1 MKLRLSTVAL
11 SLVAASAIAK
21 PVQVELWH
29 NQSGDDEAVLQGIIN
44 DFNASHEGVEVSA
57 TYNGKYADIITKLQ
71 ASIPARRNP
80 DMAILEV
87 TQYGVFAEAN
97 VLTNLNHYYEENA
110 EFTEQLQPFA
120 KEIGSYKE
128 GNYVM
133 PFNSSTPLMYVNK
146 ALLEK
151 AGIEEV
157 PAMAN
162 LDQILDVAKKVQ
174 TELGDK
180 NIYGINAPGQFSRF
194 ALVMQN
200 GGDWVDPVTNESGLH
215 SQNTIDAF
223 QWMGDLYHKH
233 HVASAESVTDE
244 KMVKQHFSS
253 GRVAIHFDSTGNL
266 GDYKRALGDDLAV
279 LPMPCTVECR
289 VPIGGAGVG
298 MLANIGEEKQKASWQ
313 FMQYLASANQSAEW
327 FQHTGYMPVNKKA
340 LDLDSSIAL
349 LEEQKEFAT
358 AMDQLPVAQGRAR
371 PPAMAWIRSQEN
383 GVWES
388 IALGMR
394 SADEA
399 LKAFHS
405 RVESRL

>member
-11 SLVAASAIAK
+11 SLVTASSIAK
-21 PVQVELWH
+21 PVQVDLWH
-29 NQSGDDEAVLQGIIN
+29 NQTGDAEAVLQSIIN
-44 DFNASHEGVEVSA
+44 DFNAAHEGVEVNA

-80 DMAILEV
+80 DMAVLEV
-87 TQYGVFAEAN
+87 TQYGVFAEAE
-97 VLTNLNHYYEENA
+97 VLTDLNHYYDSNL

-120 KEIGSYKE
+120 KEIGNYKD
-128 GNYVM
+128 GNYIM

-146 ALLEK
+146 ALLAK
-151 AGIEEV
+151 AGIKDL
-157 PAMAN
+157 PAMTDF
-162 LDQILDVAKKVQ
+162 DQILEVAKTVQ
-174 TELGDK
+174 NQLGSE
-180 NIYGINAPGQFSRF
+180 NIYGINTPSQFTRF

-200 GGDWVDPVTNESGLH
+200 GGDWVDPVTNESGFNN
-215 SQNTIDAF
+215 QRTIDAF

-233 HVASAESVTDE
+233 RVASAESVTDE

-266 GDYKRALGDDLAV
+266 GDYKRALGDNLAV

-289 VPIGGAGVG
+289 VPIGGAGIG

-313 FMQYLASANQSAEW
+313 FMQYLASAEPSAKW
-327 FQHTGYMPVNKKA
+327 FQHSGYMPVNTQA
-340 LDLDSSIAL
+340 LELSSSKEL
-349 LEEQKEFAT
+349 LQDQKEFAA

-371 PPAMAWIRSQEN
+371 PPAMAWIRSQES

-394 SADEA
+394 SADDA

>member
-1 MKLRLSTVAL
+1 MKLRLSSLAL
-11 SLVAASAIAK
+11 SLVAASAVAQ

-29 NQSGDDEAVLQGIIN
+29 NQTGDAEAVLQTIIDN
-44 DFNASHEGVEVSA
+44 FNSAHSDVEVSA
-57 TYNGKYADIITKLQ
+57 TYNGNYADIITKLQ

-80 DMAILEV
+80 DMAVLEV
-87 TQYGVFAEAN
+87 TQYGVFAEAK
-97 VLTNLNHYYEENA
+97 VLTDLNGYYRANG
-110 EFTEQLQPFA
+110 EFTEELQPFA
-120 KEIGSYKE
+120 LEIGNYKG

-146 ALLEK
+146 ALLER
-151 AGIEEV
+151 AGITDV
-157 PAMAN
+157 PEMTN
-162 LDQILDVAKKVQ
+162 FDQILEVAKTVQ
-174 TELGDK
+174 SKLG
-180 NIYGINAPGQFSRF
+180 NSNVYGINTPSQFTRF

-200 GGDWVDPVTNESGLH
+200 GGDWVNPVTNESGFD
-215 SQNTIDAF
+215 QQATIDAF

-266 GDYKRALGDDLAV
+266 GDYKRALGEDLVV

-298 MLANIGEEKQKASWQ
+298 MMANIGEEKQQASWQ
-313 FMQYLASANQSAEW
+313 FMQYLASQNQSAKW
-327 FQHTGYMPVNKKA
+327 FQHTGYMPVNKTA
-340 LDLDSSIAL
+340 LEVESSKSLI
-349 LEEQKEFAT
+349 EEHPEFGA

-371 PPAMAWIRSQEN
+371 PPAMAWIRSQER
-383 GVWES
+383 GIWES
-388 IALGMR
+388 IALGQK

-399 LKAFHS
+399 LKTFDK
-405 RVESRL
+405 RVKSRL